1 MSATVD
7 SLPVAWL
14 RRIGAMTL
22 FLGQV
27 LARIIPAFG
36 KPGLIVKQIYNAG
49 ARSLVIIMLSGLF
62 VGMVLG
68 LLGFD
73 TLQRFGSEDSL
84 GVLAALGMLKV
95 LGPVLT
101 ALLFAGRAGTSLT
114 SEIGLMKSTD
124 QLTAMQMMAVDP
136 LRYVVAPRFLGGIIA
151 MPLLAAT
158 FSVIGLYGAQLIGV
172 QQMGVDVGA
181 FWSQT
186 QNAVDL
192 RDVTEG
198 VVKSL
203 VFGVAC
209 SLIAV
214 YEGYN
219 CEPTPEGVGLATTR
233 TVVTSSVHGA
243 AVELSADRRVPNKE
257 LIGMTTMKNSRSLE
271 IGTGLFVLLGF
282 AALAFLTTQL
292 PGTSLKFGGGDGG
305 YTRHGEV
312 RQHRRPQAGL
322 AGHHG
327 GRARRTRRVDPLRP
341 QGLQGGGRAAYR
353 KSIHGDP
360 RRQRRQ
366 HPDRGSARRQV
377 RRHRSRRLGNLPQAG
392 RSNRVHAV
400 GHRARESG
408 QQVLRQHG
416 EQGTGR
422 AEGRRAGAH
431 RSRND
436 AVDAANR
443 SGWVHRMLC

>member
-1 MSATVD
+1 MSAVVD
-7 SLPVAWL
+7 SAAVAAL

-27 LARIIPAFG
+27 LARVIPSFA

-158 FSVIGLYGAQLIGV
+158 FSVVGLFGAQLIGV
-172 QQMGVDVGA
+172 QQMGVDAGA

-192 RDVTEG
+192 HDVNEG
-198 VVKSL
+198 IVKSL
-203 VFGVAC
+203 VFGIAC

-214 YEGYN
+214 FEGFQ

-233 TVVTSSVHGA
+233 TVVNSSV
-243 AVELSADRRVPNKE
+243 
-257 LIGMTTMKNSRSLE
+257 M
-271 IGTGLFVLLGF
+271 VLLLNYLLT
-282 AALAFLTTQL
+282 AAFLT
-292 PGTSLKFGGGDGG
+292 
-305 YTRHGEV
+305 
-312 RQHRRPQAGL
+312 
-322 AGHHG
+322 
-327 GRARRTRRVDPLRP
+327 
-341 QGLQGGGRAAYR
+341 
-353 KSIHGDP
+353 
-360 RRQRRQ
+360 
-366 HPDRGSARRQV
+366 
-377 RRHRSRRLGNLPQAG
+377 RS
-392 RSNRVHAV
+392 
-400 GHRARESG
+400 
-408 QQVLRQHG
+408 
-416 EQGTGR
+416 
-422 AEGRRAGAH
+422 
-431 RSRND
+431 
-436 AVDAANR
+436 
-443 SGWVHRMLC
+443 